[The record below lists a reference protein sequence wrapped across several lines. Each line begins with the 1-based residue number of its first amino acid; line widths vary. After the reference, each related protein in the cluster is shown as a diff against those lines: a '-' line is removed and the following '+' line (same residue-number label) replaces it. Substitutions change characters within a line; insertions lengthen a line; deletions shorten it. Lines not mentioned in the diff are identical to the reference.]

1 MNHVEGS
8 FNRSLSPEEVDSTGI
23 LSARVRLKGNRCPTG
38 AAACKGKSAGLL
50 VFQRETCFDI
60 LMARVSGRSRWNGDK
75 YSLPPCVIAG
85 QDGGAPRLGA
95 SGQVPSPPRGVLS
108 GSGQKG
114 RKAVGVTVWRAWE
127 TEGEME
133 MERKNFRLSHHSFNW

>member
-60 LMARVSGRSRWNGDK
+60 LMARVSGRGRWNGDK

-85 QDGGAPRLGA
+85 RRGELPGWARLAECRHHLVGCWA
-95 SGQVPSPPRGVLS
+95 GRG
-108 GSGQKG
+108 K
-114 RKAVGVTVWRAWE
+114 R
-127 TEGEME
+127 EG
-133 MERKNFRLSHHSFNW
+133 KL